1 MKMKDQSRRNAIKKG
16 LTLVGGALV
25 APTIVPSSVFG
36 STAPSNQIH
45 VGQIGI
51 GRIALTH
58 DLPETIKHDFVKIV
72 AVSDVDSKRMQ
83 FGKKYVEEYYKK
95 NTSTSVEARMYDD
108 YKQMLESDEIDAVV
122 ISTPDHWH
130 AQPAMEAALRG
141 KDVYLQKPAALT
153 IEEGRA
159 MSNTFHQ
166 TGQILQ
172 IGSQQRSV
180 SPWPQFKRTCELVRN
195 GRIGELH
202 TVEVGLPG
210 DPSGDIEPEMPI
222 PSNLNYDMWLGSTP
236 YKYYTEKRVH
246 SQADVYSRPGWL
258 RCRQFGAGMI
268 TGWGAHHIDTAHWG
282 MGTEYTGPIEVE
294 GTAEFPK
301 SGLWNVHGP
310 FRTTAKYANGV
321 TMHVS
326 GDFPNGVKFIG
337 TEGWIFVSRGN
348 VSVTDSDPSGGG
360 DNPAFKASNPSI
372 LESRI
377 GPDEIHLQVSEEQHL
392 DWLQSIRSRKAP
404 VAPAEVAH
412 RSTSACLVNHIAM
425 ELGRKVFWDPQ
436 KERFLNDDEA
446 NAKLSRPQRFP
457 FGTSYVG

>member
-1 MKMKDQSRRNAIKKG
+1 LLIGVPERGPGINDIYISMRRREFIIKG
-16 LTLVGGALV
+16 ASGGIIAGAFPNIILAKKHKVHTVAL
-25 APTIVPSSVFG
+25 IGSG
-36 STAPSNQIH
+36 WWGMNILSTA
-45 VGQIGI
+45 
-51 GRIALTH
+51 IASGT
-58 DLPETIKHDFVKIV
+58 VKTM
-72 AVSDVDSKRMQ
+72 ALCDVDQAQLDQALAKVKDLNGDKPKL
-83 FGKKYVEEYYKK
+83 FK
-95 NTSTSVEARMYDD
+95 D
-108 YKQMLESDEIDAVV
+108 YRECLEKIKPDIA
-122 ISTPDHWH
+122 IIATPDHWH

-377 GPDEIHLQVSEEQHL
+377 GPAEIHLQVSEEQHL